1 MPIIDHAAAREVPW
15 RPNYRKWLITETGD
29 GTTSTDASLSEV
41 GVGAG
46 APLHTHEDDELIV
59 VLSGTLRVRIGDESH
74 EVGAEHTVVVPPG
87 APHGFEAIGDEPA
100 RILGFFP
107 AKDPFLRTRFLEGG
121 PPGAVA
127 SG

>member
-1 MPIIDHAAAREVPW
+1 MPIVNHAAAREVPW
-15 RPNYRKWLITETGD
+15 RDNYRKWLITEDGD
-29 GTTSTDASLSEV
+29 GTTSADASLSEV

-59 VLSGTLRVRIGDESH
+59 ILSGTLRVRIGDETR
-74 EVGAEHTVVVPPG
+74 EVGAEHTVVVPP
-87 APHGFEAIGDEPA
+87 AVPHGFEAVGDAPA

-121 PPGAVA
+121 PPPAGAA
-127 SG
+127 D